1 MKRISLPKILRSLE
15 TLSPTLELDPELGQ
29 RAKRSLD
36 RMLAIGRG
44 PGKS

>member
-1 MKRISLPKILRSLE
+1 MIDPTLRSLE
-15 TLSPTLELDPELGQ
+15 TLSPAVELDPELGR
-29 RAKRSLD
+29 RAKQSLD